1 MLIAVTGLTV
11 LVVLTVI
18 TLATGTPNE
27 ARWRLLALVGGCW
40 IAFAAAVAALHRL
53 PVRAAVPLLVVGA
66 VVLQVVAVAFPP
78 RSTDDYYRYAWDG
91 RVQASGTDPYRYP
104 PVAPELA
111 RLRDGWLFPQECR
124 SSSPPCTRM
133 NHPTDPTIYP
143 PVAQAEFLAVHLLT
157 RPLGADGG
165 RDRTWQL
172 LAALLALATTFVL
185 LRMLGRHGGDPRH
198 AALWAWCPTVV
209 LECGNNAHVD
219 ALAVLLAVIA
229 LGAAAA
235 GRFTRA
241 GLLAGAAIATKI
253 LPVLILPA
261 LLAGTWRG
269 RWRPAGRVLIGGL
282 AVIAAVY
289 LPHLLAV
296 GGQVA
301 GFLPGYLSQ
310 EGYDGHGRFPLLR
323 LLLPDTVAAVCGVAV
338 IVAVAV
344 RVIRRTDPA
353 RPWSGGLVV
362 VAVAFAVAGVSYPW
376 YALILV
382 ALVALDGRWEWLAV
396 AAAAYPGYFTAA
408 LHLPWSATLQ
418 VSYGL
423 ALAVGLGATLARRHR
438 RGGLPAVPRA
448 RLPVPTAGGTRPPL

>member
-1 MLIAVTGLTV
+1 MLIAVTLLLV
-11 LVVLTVI
+11 LVVVTVT
-18 TLATGTPNE
+18 TLAAGVPNE

-40 IAFAAAVAALHRL
+40 IAFAAAVAALYRL

-66 VVLQVVAVAFPP
+66 IVLQVVAVAFPP

-111 RLRDGWLFPQECR
+111 PLRDSWLFPPRCQD
-124 SSSPPCTRM
+124 SSPPCTRM

-157 RPLGADGG
+157 RPLGVAGG

-172 LAALLALATTFVL
+172 LAALLSLATTFVL
-185 LRMLGRHGGDPRH
+185 LRMLARHGGDPRH

-209 LECGNNAHVD
+209 LECGNNGHVD

-229 LGAAAA
+229 LGAVAA
-235 GRFTRA
+235 GRFARA
-241 GLLAGAAIATKI
+241 GLLAGAAVATKI

-261 LLAGTWRG
+261 LLAGTRRG
-269 RWRPAGRVLIGGL
+269 RWRPAGRVLVGGL
-282 AVIAAVY
+282 AVIVAVY

-310 EGYDGHGRFPLLR
+310 EGYVGNGRFPLLR
-323 LLLPDTVAAVCGVAV
+323 LFLPDTVAAVCGVVV
-338 IVAVAV
+338 IAAVAV
-344 RVIRRTDPA
+344 WAIRRTDPA
-353 RPWSGGLVV
+353 RPAAGGLVV
-362 VAVAFAVAGVSYPW
+362 VAVAFVVAGVSYPW

-396 AAAAYPGYFTAA
+396 AAASYPGYFTGA
-408 LHLPWSATLQ
+408 LHLPGNATLQ

-423 ALAVGLGATLARRHR
+423 AVAVVLGVALARRRR
-438 RGGLPAVPRA
+438 RGQIPSVPAT
-448 RLPVPTAGGTRPPL
+448 RLPVPAAGGTRPPL